1 MLPGMERSMLAGL
14 QQRHLVTSLPH
25 LTPNLYEMAALT
37 QELDTQVQA
46 VNNHLSQLCAS
57 EMFFF
62 LKEIKFVHSPV
73 QQIQYNN
80 VFLLF

>member
-37 QELDTQVQA
+37 QELDTMVSSLIYQFIA
-46 VNNHLSQLCAS
+46 FCFLSIRPN
-57 EMFFF
+57 
-62 LKEIKFVHSPV
+62 LKSRFHIIFVFDKKV
-73 QQIQYNN
+73 TI
-80 VFLLF
+80 F